1 MKSESQLAL
10 NWFNFNL
17 FNSFGLTDFGLA
29 LFCFCWQD
37 IFLSKNLVYMNLT
50 SFFSGE
56 FYTKTQEF
64 WVHSAYDHYYMF
76 LKF

>member
-1 MKSESQLAL
+1 
-10 NWFNFNL
+10 
-17 FNSFGLTDFGLA
+17 
-29 LFCFCWQD
+29 
-37 IFLSKNLVYMNLT
+37 MNVT